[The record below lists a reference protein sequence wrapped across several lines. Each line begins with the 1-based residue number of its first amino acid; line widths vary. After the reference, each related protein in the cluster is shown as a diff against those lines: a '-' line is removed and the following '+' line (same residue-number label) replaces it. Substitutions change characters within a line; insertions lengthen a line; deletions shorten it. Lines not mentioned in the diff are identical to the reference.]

1 MNFPWRDG
9 NRVEL
14 LINGEEY
21 FPRLF

>member
-21 FPRLF
+21 F